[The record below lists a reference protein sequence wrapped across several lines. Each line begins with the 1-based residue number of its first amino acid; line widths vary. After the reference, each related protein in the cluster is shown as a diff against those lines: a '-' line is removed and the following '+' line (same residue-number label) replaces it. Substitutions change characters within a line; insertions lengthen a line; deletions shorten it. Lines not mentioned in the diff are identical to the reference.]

1 MNKIELQIID
11 RYLLILKNIFDQRY
25 ETNLFC

>member
-11 RYLLILKNIFDQRY
+11 RYLLILKKYFDQRY